1 MALSLS
7 KRIVFGVSLGLV
19 LSSPFLVWAGLWWEE
34 HAEGFGFFHAFL
46 YLLAFLIAIVGFDN
60 VMTLWREHRE
70 DRDRNSG
77 PP

>member
-7 KRIVFGVSLGLV
+7 KKIVFGVSLGLI
-19 LSSPFLVWAGLWWEE
+19 LSAAFLVWAGLWWQE
-34 HAEGFGFFHAFL
+34 HAEGFGFYQVFL
-46 YLLAFLIAIVGFDN
+46 YLLAFLVAIVGVQN